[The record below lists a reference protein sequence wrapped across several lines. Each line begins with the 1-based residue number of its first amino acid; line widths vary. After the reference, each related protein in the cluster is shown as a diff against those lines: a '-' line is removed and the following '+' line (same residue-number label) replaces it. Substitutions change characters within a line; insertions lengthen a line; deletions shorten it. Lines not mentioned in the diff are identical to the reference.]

1 MSHPLTDLAAPG
13 VRALKPYQPGKSISE
28 LEREYGVHDIIKL
41 ASNENPLGPGPG
53 VLEAIQAEMGDIARY
68 PDAGGFELKQALA
81 RRHGV
86 HADCITLGNG
96 SNDVLVLLA
105 EAFLQDTLE
114 AVYSRYS
121 FAVYMIAVQAVGATA
136 RIADPNPPGHAQ
148 PLGHDLAAMARL
160 VTDKTRIVFVANPNN
175 PTGTWVGAAELR
187 ALLDEMPPETLV
199 VVDQAYREYMVDP
212 DYPDCV
218 EWLEH
223 YPNLVVT
230 QTFSKAFGLAG
241 LRIGYSVSHP
251 QIAEVLNRVRQ
262 PFNVNNLANVA
273 ALAALDDTE
282 HLQRSVAMNNSER
295 ERLEAACE
303 RLGLDYVPSAGN
315 FVLVDMGQPAG
326 PVYESFLRR
335 SIIVRPVGNY
345 ALPDHLRIS
354 VGTPEEN
361 SRLIATLED
370 LVVA

>member
-68 PDAGGFELKQALA
+68 QDAGGFELKQALA

-148 PLGHDLAAMARL
+148 PLGRSGGDGA
-160 VTDKTRIVFVANPNN
+160 
-175 PTGTWVGAAELR
+175 TGDG
-187 ALLDEMPPETLV
+187 
-199 VVDQAYREYMVDP
+199 QDP
-212 DYPDCV
+212 D
-218 EWLEH
+218 
-223 YPNLVVT
+223 
-230 QTFSKAFGLAG
+230 
-241 LRIGYSVSHP
+241 
-251 QIAEVLNRVRQ
+251 RVR
-262 PFNVNNLANVA
+262 
-273 ALAALDDTE
+273 
-282 HLQRSVAMNNSER
+282 
-295 ERLEAACE
+295 
-303 RLGLDYVPSAGN
+303 
-315 FVLVDMGQPAG
+315 GQPQQSDRNLGRRGGIAG
-326 PVYESFLRR
+326 
-335 SIIVRPVGNY
+335 
-345 ALPDHLRIS
+345 
-354 VGTPEEN
+354 
-361 SRLIATLED
+361 IAR
-370 LVVA
+370 